1 MRYELSRFRA
11 GLEEI
16 LESQGLAAKI
26 AQNLEDRPLHL
37 EHGCPPL
44 VPAELVSSAGYP
56 KGSPGFVTAAVI
68 FGISTSPVF
77 FDVVQICVGHLS

>member
-16 LESQGLAAKI
+16 LESHGLAAKI

-44 VPAELVSSAGYP
+44 VPAEPISSAGYP
-56 KGSPGFVTAAVI
+56 KGSPGFATAAVI
-68 FGISTSPVF
+68 FGISTSSGI
-77 FDVVQICVGHLS
+77 FDVVQICARHLS